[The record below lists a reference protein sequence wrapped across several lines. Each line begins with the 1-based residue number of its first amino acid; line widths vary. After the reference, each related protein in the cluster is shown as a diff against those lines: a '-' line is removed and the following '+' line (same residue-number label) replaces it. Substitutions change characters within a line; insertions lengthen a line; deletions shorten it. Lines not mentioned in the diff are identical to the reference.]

1 MDIGPVLNVA
11 FAEIAVFGAVLA
23 ALAFLA
29 VRRLPT
35 PRMALVAVGFLLIAV
50 QGVVIGIGLFEGGFG
65 YGTLLLIT
73 AVFEAALLI
82 VLFAATLVR

>member
-1 MDIGPVLNVA
+1 MDVGPLLNVA
-11 FAEIAVFGAVLA
+11 FAGIAVFGVILT

-29 VRRLPT
+29 VRRLPS

-50 QGVVIGIGLFEGGFG
+50 QGIVIGIGLFEGGFG
-65 YGTLLLIT
+65 YATLLLIT
-73 AVFEAALLI
+73 AVFEAALLV